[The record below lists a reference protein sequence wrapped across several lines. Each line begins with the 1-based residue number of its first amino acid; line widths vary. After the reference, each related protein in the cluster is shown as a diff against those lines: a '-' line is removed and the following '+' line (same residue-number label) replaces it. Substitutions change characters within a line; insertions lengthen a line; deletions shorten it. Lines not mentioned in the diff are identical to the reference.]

1 MRKTLTAM
9 AFAAGLIGL
18 GAAAQAAPVPASSS
32 LPGLAGEIATP
43 VQMSPRERRMIRH
56 HRMDRRMHHRRM
68 ERRMMRREM
77 RRDMR
82 RRGY

>member
-1 MRKTLTAM
+1 MRKTLSAIVL
-9 AFAAGLIGL
+9 AAGLVGF
-18 GAAAQAAPVPASSS
+18 GVAAQAAPVPASS
-32 LPGLAGEIATP
+32 LPGIAGSGIATP
-43 VQMSPRERRMIRH
+43 VQMSPRERRMVRH
-56 HRMDRRMHHRRM
+56 HRMERRMHHRRM